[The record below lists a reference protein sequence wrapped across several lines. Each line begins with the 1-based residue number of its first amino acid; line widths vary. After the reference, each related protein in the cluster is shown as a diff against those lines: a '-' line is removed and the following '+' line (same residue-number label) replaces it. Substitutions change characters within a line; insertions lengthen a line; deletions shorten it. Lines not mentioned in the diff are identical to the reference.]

1 MFDSN
6 AAAAAITW
14 RAEKFALFNRPDTQL
29 TLSGAGTLA
38 LKDRTVT
45 LAGAIK
51 AERGYFELPAARP
64 VTLGDDVVVR
74 GRESRKRDG
83 ATERIPF
90 AVDVELDFGEHLTFV
105 GQGFNSGLTG
115 KLHVRT
121 TANRELV
128 ADGTINAERGT
139 YTAFGQRLAIER
151 GKLYFQGPLDNPGL
165 DIVALRKNQAVEA
178 GVEVV
183 GTVQAPVVRLTS
195 NPPVPD
201 NEKLAWLVL
210 GHGLDNTTSADSV
223 ALQAALAALSGSGGE
238 QIGHQVAKGFGLD
251 DISFRNASTARPGTT
266 AAQVVAVSKRLT
278 DKLSL
283 IYEQGLAAANNSLRI
298 EYVLSRTVTLR
309 AEAGLVNGFGI
320 YYTRSYD

>member
-1 MFDSN
+1 LATTSWY
-6 AAAAAITW
+6 AAS
-14 RAEKFALFNRPDTQL
+14 Q
-29 TLSGAGTLA
+29 
-38 LKDRTVT
+38 
-45 LAGAIK
+45 
-51 AERGYFELPAARP
+51 
-64 VTLGDDVVVR
+64 
-74 GRESRKRDG
+74 
-83 ATERIPF
+83 RIPF

-115 KLHVRT
+115 KLHVKT
-121 TANRELV
+121 TPNRQLV

-151 GKLYFQGPLDNPGL
+151 GKLYFDGPLDNPGL
-165 DIVALRKNQAVEA
+165 DVLALRKNQAVEA

-183 GTVQAPVVRLTS
+183 GTVQVPVVRLTS
-195 NPPVPD
+195 KPPVPD

-223 ALQAALAALSGSGGE
+223 ALQAALAALAGSGGE
-238 QIGHQVAKGFGLD
+238 QIGQRVAKGFGVD
-251 DISFRNASTARPGTT
+251 DISFRSASTARPGTT
-266 AAQVVAVSKRLT
+266 AAQVVAISKRLT

-283 IYEQGLAAANNSLRI
+283 IYEQGLAVANNSLRI